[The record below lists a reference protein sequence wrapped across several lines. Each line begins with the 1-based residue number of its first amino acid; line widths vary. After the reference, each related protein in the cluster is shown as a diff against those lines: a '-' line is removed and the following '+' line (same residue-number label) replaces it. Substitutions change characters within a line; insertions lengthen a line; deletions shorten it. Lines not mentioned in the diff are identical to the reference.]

1 MYDYLETVMT
11 HVTTPLA
18 LLSLILAAA
27 LFGFFYAWVC
37 STMWGLDAADPR
49 VAIEAMQA
57 MNASVRN
64 AVFAPA
70 FFGTSVLL
78 LITTLCLRMADQ
90 PAASLWFGIATLL
103 VAFLGVVLTMV
114 INVPMN
120 EALAEVSVPDDIDA
134 AREIWMDY
142 SPRWQFWNQMR
153 TLATGVAVLCI
164 GIGLLKM

>member
-1 MYDYLETVMT
+1 MYDYLKIVMT

-78 LITTLCLRMADQ
+78 LITTLSLRMADQ
-90 PAASLWFGIATLL
+90 SAASLWFGIATLL

-120 EALAEVSVPDDIDA
+120 EALAQVSVPDDIEA

-153 TLATGVAVLCI
+153 TLATGLAVLCI

>member
-1 MYDYLETVMT
+1 MT
-11 HVTTPLA
+11 NLTHPLA

-49 VAIEAMQA
+49 VAISAMQA

-70 FFGTSVLL
+70 FFGTSIVL
-78 LITTLCLRMADQ
+78 LITTVTLRASDQ
-90 PAASLWFGIATLL
+90 GAASLWFGIATLL

-114 INVPMN
+114 VNVPMN
-120 EALAEVSVPDDIDA
+120 EALAQVAVPEDIDA
-134 AREIWMDY
+134 AAAIWADY
-142 SPRWQFWNQMR
+142 SPKWQFWNQIR
-153 TLATGVAVLCI
+153 TIATGLAVLCI
-164 GIGLLKM
+164 GIGMLRL

>member
-1 MYDYLETVMT
+1 MT